1 MGMVLK
7 FVQCKTTENM
17 LMQKDL
23 SERSRKYLQAHD
35 RSMKNVYTYKLD
47 EIVDK
52 YNNTYHKAI

>member
-7 FVQCKTTENM
+7 FIQYKTKENM

-23 SERSRKYLQAHD
+23 SERSKKYLQAPD
-35 RSMKNVYTYKLD
+35 CSMKNVYTYKLD